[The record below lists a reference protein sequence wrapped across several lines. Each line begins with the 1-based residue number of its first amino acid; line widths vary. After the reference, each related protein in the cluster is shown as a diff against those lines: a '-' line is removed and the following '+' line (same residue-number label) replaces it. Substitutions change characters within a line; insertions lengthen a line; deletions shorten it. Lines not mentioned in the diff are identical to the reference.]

1 MKSIA
6 MLLSL
11 AGASALMAADVP
23 AFGLWSADNAKQV
36 GTDLAGKLSPQGIA
50 SQKLADMGNY
60 NFALVLRRQSGTAE
74 VHQKMAD
81 IFVIESGEA
90 DLVTGGT
97 VVNPTNSSPT
107 EIRGAAI
114 RDGAERHLVAGDVLT
129 IPAGMPHQV
138 KVAPGKE
145 ILYIAI
151 KVAQ

>member
-11 AGASALMAADVP
+11 AGASAMAADAP
-23 AFGLWSADNAKQV
+23 TFSLWTKENVKLVAQE
-36 GTDLAGKLSPQGIA
+36 LAGKLNPQGLA
-50 SQKLADMGNY
+50 SRKLADMGNY
-60 NFALVLRRQSGTAE
+60 NFALALRRQSGTAE
-74 VHQKMAD
+74 VHQKMTD

-107 EIRGAAI
+107 EIRGTAI
-114 RDGAERHLVAGDVLT
+114 QDGVEHRLVAGDVLT
-129 IPAGMPHQV
+129 IPAGMPHQM

-145 ILYIAI
+145 VLYMAI

>member
-11 AGASALMAADVP
+11 AGASVVAADAP
-23 AFGLWSADNAKQV
+23 TFSLWTADNVKQV
-36 GTDLAGKLSPQGIA
+36 AKELAGKLSPQGVA

-60 NFALVLRRQSGTAE
+60 NFALALRRQSGTAE
-74 VHQKMAD
+74 VHMKMAD

-107 EIRGAAI
+107 EIRGI
-114 RDGAERHLVAGDVLT
+114 GIQDGTQHHLVAGDVLT

-145 ILYIAI
+145 VLYMAI

>member
-11 AGASALMAADVP
+11 AGASAVAADAP
-23 AFGLWSADNAKQV
+23 TFSLWTADNVKQV
-36 GTDLAGKLSPQGIA
+36 AQELSGKLSPQGVA

-60 NFALVLRRQSGTAE
+60 NFALALRRQSGTAE
-74 VHQKMAD
+74 VHGKMAD

-97 VVNPTNSSPT
+97 LVNPTSHSPN
-107 EIRGAAI
+107 ELRGTGIA
-114 RDGAERHLVAGDVLT
+114 DGAVHHVVAGDVLT
-129 IPAGMPHQV
+129 IPAGMPHQM
-138 KVAPGKE
+138 KLAPGKE
-145 ILYIAI
+145 VLYMAI

>member
-6 MLLSL
+6 MFLLL
-11 AGASALMAADVP
+11 AGASVVAADAP
-23 AFGLWSADNAKQV
+23 TFSLWTKDDVKQAANELAAK
-36 GTDLAGKLSPQGIA
+36 LNPQGLA
-50 SQKLADMGNY
+50 SQKLADMGDY
-60 NFALVLRRQSGTAE
+60 NFGLALRRQSGSVE

-97 VVNPTNSSPT
+97 VVNPTHSSPT
-107 EIRGAAI
+107 EIRGTAI
-114 RDGAERHLVAGDVLT
+114 QGGVQHHVVAGDVLT
-129 IPAGMPHQV
+129 IPAGMPHQM

-145 ILYIAI
+145 VLYMAI

>member
-1 MKSIA
+1 MKPIA

-11 AGASALMAADVP
+11 AGASVMAADAP
-23 AFGLWSADNAKQV
+23 TFSLWTADNVKQV
-36 GTDLAGKLSPQGIA
+36 AHDLAGKLNPHGLA

-60 NFALVLRRQSGTAE
+60 NFALAMRRQTGSAD

-97 VVNPTNSSPT
+97 LVDPTNSSPT
-107 EIRGAAI
+107 EIRGTAI
-114 RDGAERHLVAGDVLT
+114 QGGTEHHLVAGDVLT
-129 IPAGMPHQV
+129 IPAGMPHQM

-145 ILYIAI
+145 VLYMAI
-151 KVAQ
+151 KVVQ

>member
-11 AGASALMAADVP
+11 AGASVAAAGTPTFMLWNADSVKQ
-23 AFGLWSADNAKQV
+23 AAHELADKLNAHGL
-36 GTDLAGKLSPQGIA
+36 A
-50 SQKLADMGNY
+50 SQKLGDMGNY
-60 NFALVLRRQSGTAE
+60 NFGLALRRQSGAAE
-74 VHQKMAD
+74 VHLKTAD

-107 EIRGAAI
+107 EVRGTAI
-114 RDGAERHLVAGDVLT
+114 QDGTEHHVVAGDVLT
-129 IPAGMPHQV
+129 IPPGMPHQM

-145 ILYIAI
+145 VLYLAI
-151 KVAQ
+151 KVEQ

>member
-11 AGASALMAADVP
+11 AGASVAAAEP
-23 AFGLWSADNAKQV
+23 PSFGLWTADTVNQVAKE
-36 GTDLAGKLSPQGIA
+36 LAGKLGPQGVA

-60 NFALVLRRQSGTAE
+60 TFALVLRRQTGTSE

-81 IFVIESGEA
+81 IFFVESGEA

-97 VVNPTNSSPT
+97 VVAPTNSSPT
-107 EIRGAAI
+107 EIRGTGI
-114 RDGAERHLVAGDVLT
+114 QDGTERHVVAGDVLT
-129 IPAGMPHQV
+129 IPAGMPHWI
-138 KVAPGKE
+138 KVAPGKG
-145 ILYIAI
+145 ILYIAM